1 MQSLGQMNQDEM
13 ERKRMKTLEH
23 HLAIKEQVE
32 EKRRLKQ
39 EEKERMMREEA
50 EKERS
55 LAEERKRLQIQY
67 EEELKLRQEKE
78 EEAKRRAD
86 ALQQSVSHAYESA
99 QQEKAAKRIK
109 HLEAAGHDVSRLK
122 SRLESISP
130 RENQAGL
137 DALHQD
143 TGFRQSTRIH
153 TDDSSYFAEKNE
165 ESHSEKVIGTQASS
179 RIGQDQEKESAISL
193 TRQKDESFEAELK
206 EISLN
211 TSLES
216 QWAPRSSSLSNAR
229 NDSQAKSLIDTSPSP
244 RKDKVQKTKTI
255 RSQSERSQRKQHK
268 QLRTKR
274 SSLENAT
281 QEVDI
286 NPPPPLED
294 AFIIPYRRTSSA
306 TFHIALD
313 TPSSHQETPN
323 NRSKPTTKKIQSDQT
338 AEYRQG
344 RESTTKATSSIRKDT
359 TRAKV
364 STLRGAD
371 HGTSSKT
378 IAVSRMTEK
387 RNVKQDKATKKDG
400 KSSSLHPVQLS
411 PEPLPTARQEMIL
424 KQLATLRQ
432 GLMMKERELHYS
444 T

>member
-1 MQSLGQMNQDEM
+1 MYF
-13 ERKRMKTLEH
+13 K
-23 HLAIKEQVE
+23 
-32 EKRRLKQ
+32 
-39 EEKERMMREEA
+39 
-50 EKERS
+50 
-55 LAEERKRLQIQY
+55 
-67 EEELKLRQEKE
+67 
-78 EEAKRRAD
+78 
-86 ALQQSVSHAYESA
+86 
-99 QQEKAAKRIK
+99 
-109 HLEAAGHDVSRLK
+109 
-122 SRLESISP
+122 
-130 RENQAGL
+130 AGL
-137 DALHQD
+137 GALHQD
-143 TGFRQSTRIH
+143 TGVRQSTRIH
-153 TDDSSYFAEKNE
+153 TDGSSYFAEKNE
-165 ESHSEKVIGTQASS
+165 ESHSDNVIGTQASS
-179 RIGQDQEKESAISL
+179 RIGQDQELPKEKGSAMSL
-193 TRQKDESFEAELK
+193 TPQKDESFEAELK

-216 QWAPRSSSLSNAR
+216 QWSPSLSNAR
-229 NDSQAKSLIDTSPSP
+229 SDSQTKSLIDSSPSP
-244 RKDKVQKTKTI
+244 RKDKVQKAKTI

-274 SSLENAT
+274 SSLENVT

-286 NPPPPLED
+286 KPPPPLED

-378 IAVSRMTEK
+378 MAVSRLTEK
-387 RNVKQDKATKKDG
+387 RNVKQDKANKKDG
-400 KSSSLHPVQLS
+400 KSSSLHPEQVS
-411 PEPLPTARQEMIL
+411 
-424 KQLATLRQ
+424 
-432 GLMMKERELHYS
+432 
-444 T
+444 